1 MLGERKLGE
10 RCGYDSWRQYEFPQ
24 PLLCW
29 ICALLPKDTGF
40 HVSVASPPWCR
51 AAEMALGDL
60 CCYLAL
66 VAEARAT
73 SSSPSMAVC
82 LGVPPA
88 AWSVA
93 VPPLCL
99 QPARC
104 GAARCW
110 GSPCVHGSNRREV
123 AQGWQGAGISRC
135 FVFTSQTVVNVECF
149 CRFDSLGEEVS
160 NA

>member
-99 QPARC
+99 QPAQC

-110 GSPCVHGSNRREV
+110 DPPVCT
-123 AQGWQGAGISRC
+123 AQTGGRWHRAGRVQG
-135 FVFTSQTVVNVECF
+135 FLVV
-149 CRFDSLGEEVS
+149 LYLHPKQW
-160 NA
+160 